1 MAVIDEH
8 VEDALRELSD
18 QDEQARLWLARG
30 GPEISSLDECVSRLF
45 DDSGLGDAL
54 DRGAVYSSDIDA
66 ALRDLRQTL
75 GKISRDRPVTMLLAD
90 PDLAHARQ
98 SAQALLSRFNEDRY
112 RQLR

>member
-18 QDEQARLWLARG
+18 QDEQERLWLAHDSH
-30 GPEISSLDECVSRLF
+30 EISSLDECVSRLF

-54 DRGAVYSSDIDA
+54 DRGAVCSPDIDA

-75 GKISRDRPVTMLLAD
+75 GKINRDRPVRALLAD
-90 PDLAHARQ
+90 PDLTRARE
-98 SAQALLSRFNEDRY
+98 SAQALLFLFNEDRY
-112 RQLR
+112 RPRR